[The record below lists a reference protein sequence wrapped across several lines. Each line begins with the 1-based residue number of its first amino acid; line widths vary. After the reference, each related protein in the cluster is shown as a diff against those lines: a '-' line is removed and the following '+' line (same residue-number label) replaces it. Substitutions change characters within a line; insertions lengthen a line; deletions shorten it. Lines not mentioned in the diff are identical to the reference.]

1 MPRKRVS
8 LNRRYSNL
16 AAWRAAGERQECDIA
31 RALDGYRYRA
41 LVTCASAKLAAWLD
55 LSALTDVASE
65 SSEILVINVSD
76 VIGAVLAHLAAGT
89 AEAASTTAAT
99 ATWAARTS
107 ALWSA
112 ATLGAAK
119 SARTRLSIFCVLRI
133 SHFYLPNP
141 VGA

>member
-41 LVTCASAKLAAWLD
+41 LVTGASAKLAAWLD

-89 AEAASTTAAT
+89 AEAASTAAAAT
-99 ATWAARTS
+99 WSAWST
-107 ALWSA
+107 ALWTT